1 MHRPVKEIVV
11 EKEFISQLYEIFN
24 EKMSKGDIQA
34 EFYLSN
40 SAMGDDYKIKLN
52 LRQLFVLI
60 NALVQVPGTISVK
73 EVNTSEEDNPFTRS
87 VFLLRDGTILK
98 DLTPISASLEDI
110 RIRNEAAII
119 QNNWQK

>member
-60 NALVQVPGTISVK
+60 NALVQVPGTISIK
-73 EVNTSEEDNPFTRS
+73 EINTGKEDNPFTRS

-98 DLTPISASLEDI
+98 DLTLISASIEDI
-110 RIRNEAAII
+110 KIRNEAAII